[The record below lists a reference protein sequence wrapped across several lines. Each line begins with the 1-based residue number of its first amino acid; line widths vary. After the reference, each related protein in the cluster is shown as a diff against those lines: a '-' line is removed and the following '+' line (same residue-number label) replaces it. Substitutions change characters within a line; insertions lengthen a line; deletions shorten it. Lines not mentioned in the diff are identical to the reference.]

1 MRQWNFVRSAGRRWR
16 KASAQG
22 QYLWD
27 DPCRT
32 GNREKRRRPGG
43 GVSVVRPCWYCV
55 WSGSE
60 RGGMDS
66 WKLCDSGYRFM
77 NVVWDSAPVP
87 SGELVALC
95 ARQLGWKKSTT
106 YTMVKK
112 LAQKGLLRNE
122 NAVVTALVP
131 RRMYRRR
138 KAPPLWS
145 ALSAD
150 PCRRS
155 WRPLWAAGRSVTKR
169 PNRFRH

>member
-1 MRQWNFVRSAGRRWR
+1 
-16 KASAQG
+16 
-22 QYLWD
+22 
-27 DPCRT
+27 
-32 GNREKRRRPGG
+32 
-43 GVSVVRPCWYCV
+43 
-55 WSGSE
+55 
-60 RGGMDS
+60 MDS

-131 RRMYRRR
+131 REDVQ
-138 KAPPLWS
+138 AEES
-145 ALSAD
+145 AAFVERTFGGSLPAFMG
-150 PCRRS
+150 
-155 WRPLWAAGRSVTKR
+155 GRSISDEEAKQIQALIDEHR
-169 PNRFRH
+169 KG

>member
-1 MRQWNFVRSAGRRWR
+1 
-16 KASAQG
+16 
-22 QYLWD
+22 
-27 DPCRT
+27 
-32 GNREKRRRPGG
+32 
-43 GVSVVRPCWYCV
+43 
-55 WSGSE
+55 
-60 RGGMDS
+60 
-66 WKLCDSGYRFM
+66 M

-131 RRMYRRR
+131 REDVQ
-138 KAPPLWS
+138 AEES
-145 ALSAD
+145 AAFVERTFGGSL
-150 PCRRS
+150 PRS